1 MTRVLRLVLAS
12 AAAALLG
19 ACAATGREPIEA
31 TNPNGVEMVKSTEHQ
46 EPQPYRFFPGDE
58 LTIRAVNRPE
68 LATSTRVDP
77 YGYIDYPYLGPV
89 FVKNLT
95 SKEIAD
101 RLVKGLEEGDWFK
114 RPLLTVSFV
123 GSKEQFVYVV
133 GEVKKPGPIPI
144 NGSIPLL
151 DAIGLAGGQTYDAEM
166 STVMWI
172 RGRQSPPGAAKINL
186 AAFGDPRAENP
197 KIPNFRLVPGDV
209 IYIPDSTIVATQRF
223 MNRMFDIIRPF
234 VLVESGIVLY
244 DSVERILSGGGRYPP
259 TTNSNQTT
267 TIIINPLNRD

>member
-1 MTRVLRLVLAS
+1 MRMTHVFRLVLIWV
-12 AAAALLG
+12 AAVLLG
-19 ACAATGREPIEA
+19 ACAAKGHETIQA
-31 TNPNGVEMVKSTEHQ
+31 ANPNGFEMMKAEPQ

-77 YGYIDYPYLGPV
+77 YGYIDYPYLGQV
-89 FVKNLT
+89 YVKDLT

-101 RLVKGLEEGDWFK
+101 RLAKGLEEGDWFK
-114 RPLLTVSFV
+114 RPVLTVSFV

-172 RGRQSPPGAAKINL
+172 RGRQNPPGAVKLDL
-186 AAFGDPRAENP
+186 AAFGDPRSKNP
-197 KIPNFRLVPGDV
+197 NIPNYKLVPGDV
-209 IYIPDSTIVATQRF
+209 IYIPDSTIASTQRF

-244 DSVERILSGGGRYPP
+244 DSVSRILFGTYPP
-259 TTNSNQTT
+259 TSNSNSTT
-267 TIIINPLNRD
+267 TVIINPLNRD

>member
-1 MTRVLRLVLAS
+1 V
-12 AAAALLG
+12 AA
-19 ACAATGREPIEA
+19 
-31 TNPNGVEMVKSTEHQ
+31 NPNGFEMLKSPEHQ

-77 YGYIDYPYLGPV
+77 YGFIDYPYLGQV
-89 FVKNLT
+89 YVKDLT

-101 RLVKGLEEGDWFK
+101 RLAKGLEEGDWFK
-114 RPLLTVSFV
+114 RPVLTVSFV

-133 GEVKKPGPIPI
+133 GEVKKPGPIAI

-172 RGRQSPPGAAKINL
+172 RGRQNPPGAVKLNL
-186 AAFGDPRAENP
+186 AAFGDPRSPNP
-197 KIPNFRLVPGDV
+197 KIPNYKLVPGDV

-244 DSVERILSGGGRYPP
+244 DSVSRILFGTYPP
-259 TTNSNQTT
+259 TSNSNQTT
-267 TIIINPLNRD
+267 TVILNPLNRD